1 MKIANFKDL
10 MAGYKS
16 AEIICPIKG
25 KAMRKL
31 TVDGDTVHI
40 EAGPDEK
47 DVSIDTPVSYD
58 SWLFDRGSLIFGEQ
72 NEMKLCTEGD
82 RIRYPDGTEDAV
94 YPTDGISFMAKA
106 YNGEGSYSRKDK

>member
-1 MKIANFKDL
+1 MKISNFKDL

-25 KAMRKL
+25 KAMREL
-31 TVDGDTVHI
+31 NVDGDTVHI
-40 EAGPDEK
+40 KAGPDKK
-47 DVSIDTPVSYD
+47 DVPIDTPVSYD
-58 SWLFDRGSLIFGEQ
+58 SWLFDRGNLIFGKQ

-94 YPTDGISFMAKA
+94 YPADSIAFMAKA